1 MQYYKTKKNSNQFTK
16 LSIASYERD
25 TDEKPPYYQTIDGDK
40 GYFAF
45 CPGCDNPIKMYNLYG
60 NKNVELDGKPQ
71 KTHARH
77 YSSPLKDFPVFDQ
90 EAYDCCP
97 FAKPSKFS
105 GTSKRGQGKE
115 VEELLNIITQ
125 HTDILFSFVR
135 STSNINFSEVLFEKM
150 LTSFK
155 EADGVYFRHV
165 NKFNLPFSFLYMS
178 HNQSLRYQFLF
189 KQDINGVA
197 DSISKKSKFFDVI
210 NNQIRPKTKY
220 NKADINIFFT
230 DHNVT
235 NFTEDPAHT
244 MTLVVKESFEKETY
258 TLLEKKIKFDNN
270 IFYNTVVKNQR
281 LRDMAN
287 RIFQ

>member
-1 MQYYKTKKNSNQFTK
+1 MQYYKTEKNSNQFTK
-16 LSIASYERD
+16 LTIHSYERD
-25 TDEKPPYYQTIDGDK
+25 TDEKHPYYQTIGDDK
-40 GYFAF
+40 GYFAY

-60 NKNVELDGKPQ
+60 NKKVELDGKPQ

-77 YSSPLKDFPVFDQ
+77 YPSYLEDFPAFDQ

-115 VEELLNIITQ
+115 AEELLNIITQ

-150 LTSFK
+150 LKNFK

-178 HNQSLRYQFLF
+178 HNQSLRYQYVF
-189 KQDINGVA
+189 KQDKNGVA
-197 DSISKKSKFFDVI
+197 DFISKKSKFFEVY
-210 NNQIRPKTKY
+210 NNQIKPKAKF

-230 DHNVT
+230 DHKVT
-235 NFTEDPAHT
+235 NLNEDPTHT
-244 MTLVVKESFEKETY
+244 MTLVVKESFEEKTY
-258 TLLEKKIKFDNN
+258 TVLEKKIKFDNN
-270 IFYNTVVKNQR
+270 IFYNTVTKNQR
-281 LRDMAN
+281 LRDIASQ
-287 RIFQ
+287 IFR